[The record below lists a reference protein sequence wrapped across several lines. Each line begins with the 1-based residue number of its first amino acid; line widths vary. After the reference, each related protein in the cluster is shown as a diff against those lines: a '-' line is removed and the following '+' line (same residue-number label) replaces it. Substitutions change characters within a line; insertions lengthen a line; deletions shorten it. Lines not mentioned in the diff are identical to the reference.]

1 MKAQLIELEANKTYK
16 TRANAIKAVD
26 DFFAG
31 REGGCTHRYFITVG
45 EDGRFF
51 PVFIGQQAVTDM
63 LHFRFNVVA

>member
-1 MKAQLIELEANKTYK
+1 MKANQVTLEANKTYK

-26 DFFAG
+26 DYFANS
-31 REGGCTHRYFITVG
+31 GGDQVHRYFIATG

-51 PVFIGQQAVTDM
+51 PVFIGQQAITDM

>member
-1 MKAQLIELEANKTYK
+1 MKAQLITLEANKTYK
-16 TRANAIKAVD
+16 TRKNAIEAVEK
-26 DFFAG
+26 FFADK
-31 REGGCTHRYFITVG
+31 EGGCVHRYFITVG